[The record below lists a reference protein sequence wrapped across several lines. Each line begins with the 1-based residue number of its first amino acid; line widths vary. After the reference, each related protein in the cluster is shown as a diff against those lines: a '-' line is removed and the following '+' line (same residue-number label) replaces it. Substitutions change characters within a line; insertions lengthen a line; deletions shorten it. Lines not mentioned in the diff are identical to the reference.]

1 VDYDVAIVGAGASG
15 LAAARRL
22 GQGGLSCIVL
32 EARGRIGGR
41 GHTVTPRGAGELHLD
56 LGCGWLHSADR
67 NPFTGIAEAQ
77 GLTIDRTPPAWGR
90 DAPGLGMGAQAR
102 QDFGSAMQALFDR
115 IEAAARAAEDRPA
128 SDLLDP
134 DDRWTPL
141 LNAFS
146 AYYNGAE
153 FDQVSVKDYAA
164 YDDDG
169 VNWRVLEGY
178 GRAIAGLGADLEVSL
193 ETPVAL
199 IDHRGPRLRLHTSKG
214 VLEAA
219 AVIVTVPTAHLA
231 DQRLRFLPELPDK
244 AAAAEQLPLGLADKL
259 FLLADEPDALP
270 KDAHVFGQPGR
281 TETGSYYL
289 RPFGRPLIEVYVG
302 GRHARALEAEGAAAF
317 PAFAIEELTG
327 VMGSDFGRRLRPLAQ
342 SRWASDPHA
351 LGSYSHALPGGAGA
365 RAALAAPVDGRLF
378 FAGEATSAASFSTAH
393 GAYLEGIRAAEE
405 VLARSSPRKRE

>member
-1 VDYDVAIVGAGASG
+1 MDYDVAIVGAGASG
-15 LAAARRL
+15 LAAAQRL
-22 GQGGLSCIVL
+22 ARSGLSCIVL

-41 GHTVTPRGAGELHLD
+41 GHTVTPEGALHLD

-67 NPFTGIAEAQ
+67 NPFTAIAQGQ
-77 GLTIDRTPPAWGR
+77 GLTIDKTPAAWGQEQ
-90 DAPGLGMGAQAR
+90 PGFGMGA
-102 QDFGSAMQALFDR
+102 
-115 IEAAARAAEDRPA
+115 EARAAFRQAMEGMFEAIDEAAKAPLDRPA

-134 DDRWTPL
+134 GGLWTPL

-164 YDDDG
+164 YEDDG

-178 GRAIAGLGADLEVSL
+178 GRAIAGLGADITLSL

-199 IDHRGPRLRLHTSKG
+199 IDHQGPGVRLHTPKG
-214 VLEAA
+214 IIEAKA
-219 AVIVTVPTAHLA
+219 AVVTVPTDHLA
-231 DQRLRFLPELPDK
+231 QQHLRFLPELPGK
-244 AAAAEQLPLGLADKL
+244 AEAAALLPLGLADKL
-259 FLLADEPDALP
+259 FLITDEPEALP
-270 KDAHVFGQPGR
+270 KDAHVFGHTDR

-302 GRHARALEAEGAAAF
+302 GRHARELEAEGAAAF

-327 VMGSDFGRRLRPLAQ
+327 LLGSDFARTLRPLAQ
-342 SRWASDPHA
+342 SRWASDPWA

-365 RAALAAPVDGRLF
+365 RALLAAPVDGRLF
-378 FAGEATSAASFSTAH
+378 FAGEATSAGSFSTAH
-393 GAYLEGIRAAEE
+393 GAYLEGVRAAEE
-405 VLARSSPRKRE
+405 AIISLS

>member
-1 VDYDVAIVGAGASG
+1 V
-15 LAAARRL
+15 
-22 GQGGLSCIVL
+22 
-32 EARGRIGGR
+32 
-41 GHTVTPRGAGELHLD
+41 
-56 LGCGWLHSADR
+56 
-67 NPFTGIAEAQ
+67 
-77 GLTIDRTPPAWGR
+77 
-90 DAPGLGMGAQAR
+90 
-102 QDFGSAMQALFDR
+102 
-115 IEAAARAAEDRPA
+115 

-153 FDQVSVKDYAA
+153 FHQVSVKDYAA
-164 YDDDG
+164 YDDDS

-178 GRAIAGLGADLEVSL
+178 GRAIAGLGADVEIALQ
-193 ETPVAL
+193 TPVVL
-199 IDHRGPRLRLHTSKG
+199 IDHRGPRLRLHTPG
-214 VLEAA
+214 GLLEAS

-231 DQRLRFLPELPDK
+231 QQRLRFLPELPDK
-244 AAAAEQLPLGLADKL
+244 AGAAEQLPLGLADKL
-259 FLLADEPDALP
+259 FLLIDQPDALP
-270 KDAHVFGQPGR
+270 KDAHVFGRPDR

-317 PAFAIEELTG
+317 PAFAVEELTG
-327 VMGSDFGRRLRPLAQ
+327 LLGSDFGRRLRPVAQ

-351 LGSYSHALPGGAGA
+351 LGSYSHALPGGAGG
-365 RAALAAPVDGRLF
+365 RAVLAAPVDGRLF

-405 VLARSSPRKRE
+405 AMAALPHPAAAK